1 MMYVMTHMTFLLSVT
16 LKDYNGAR
24 SYDAL
29 AEFASSNLKI
39 KCNPFNLDLCSGD
52 ELKKLEALLAMSDE
66 EIEEKMIEIENKM
79 DGAESKFSDAV
90 EELQKTYEALQAKH
104 DEEVA
109 RIKSESDYKILKSVE
124 TFKNQKKNVKEEL

>member
-1 MMYVMTHMTFLLSVT
+1 MSVT
-16 LKDYNGAR
+16 LEDYDGAR
-24 SYDAL
+24 SYDDL

-90 EELQKTYEALQAKH
+90 EELQKTYEALQAKY

-109 RIKSESDYKILKSVE
+109 RIKSESDYKTLKSVE
-124 TFKNQKKNVKEEL
+124 TFKNQKKDAKEEL